1 MEQLTNDQALEIIT
15 PFYNLFRA
23 DKRDWEAGFDSLA
36 DDWRSYDGNETY
48 RGKAETRGF
57 LEGLFSIVPDINVV
71 NLHVMVQGDWIAVRS
86 ELTGTPVKE
95 FFGVPAEGRRFHIMA
110 CDFNRVEN
118 GKLVEL
124 FHCENWAIAVAQLR
138 GDLP

>member
-1 MEQLTNDQALEIIT
+1 MAEITTEQAMELIT

-23 DKRDWEAGFDSLA
+23 DKRDWEAGFDSL
-36 DDWRSYDGNETY
+36 DDAWRSYDGNETY
-48 RGKAETRGF
+48 RGKVETRGF
-57 LEGLFSIVPDINVV
+57 LEGLFATVPDINVV
-71 NLHVMVQGDWIAVRS
+71 NLQVMVQGDWIAVRS
-86 ELTGTPVKE
+86 ELTGTPEKE
-95 FFGVPAEGRRFHIMA
+95 FFGVQPSGRRFHIMA
-110 CDFNRVEN
+110 CDFNRHEN